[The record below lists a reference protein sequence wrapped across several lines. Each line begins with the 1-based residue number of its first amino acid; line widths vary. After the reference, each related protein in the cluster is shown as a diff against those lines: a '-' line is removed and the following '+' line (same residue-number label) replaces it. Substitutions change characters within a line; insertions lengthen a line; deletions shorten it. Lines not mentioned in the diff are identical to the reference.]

1 MRLGIIITN
10 LGRDEKMFF
19 DVDDLKTEDLD

>member
-10 LGRDEKMFF
+10 LGRDEKMFL